1 MVMVG
6 SILKKTRCGPPP
18 HLLLSIGTVRYLS
31 MICRNVLLDLGLR
44 AKVGDFGLTMDME
57 EEREE
62 GGKPVIAIYW
72 SAPEAV
78 GIKDYARIAFE

>member
-1 MVMVG
+1 M
-6 SILKKTRCGPPP
+6 T
-18 HLLLSIGTVRYLS
+18 IGRWTLASLHRRTQS
-31 MICRNVLLDLGLR
+31 MSLYLR